1 MRAKEFISEDKQKL
15 DEIAPLAVGLYL
27 ATAGLTAVEMKNIYD
42 DYKSGKIT
50 GPEALKRAGIQAGA
64 AAMGGL
70 AGKVISK
77 APAVVGAVA
86 KPVKD
91 IAKKV
96 VDKVKSK
103 PDAKTTKPKPDLK
116 STKQKG
122 ASIKQDPKVKPGGK
136 AGAAG
141 AAVGAGLKKGKD
153 FVKKQS
159 KGSLTPAGALA
170 GAAGG
175 KAAIDAFDKLSK
187 GFDDWD
193 KNRSAA
199 NTAGDNSYVYT
210 GDKKDPP
217 KSDFVAKNLDLE
229 RLKAKK

>member
-15 DEIAPLAVGLYL
+15 DEIGPLAVGLYL
-27 ATAGLTAVEMKNIYD
+27 ATAGLTAVEMKSIYD

-50 GPEALKRAGIQAGA
+50 GPEALKKAGIQVGA
-64 AAMGGL
+64 AALGGL
-70 AGKVISK
+70 VGKAASK
-77 APAVVGAVA
+77 VPAVVGAVA

-91 IAKKV
+91 VAKKV

-103 PDAKTTKPKPDLK
+103 PNAKTTKPKPDLK

-122 ASIKQDPKVKPGGK
+122 ASIKQDPKTPKGK

-193 KNRSAA
+193 KNRSAG
-199 NTAGDNSYVYT
+199 NTAGANSYVYT

>member
-27 ATAGLTAVEMKNIYD
+27 ATAGLTAYEMKSIYD

-50 GPEALKRAGIQAGA
+50 GKEALTRAGIQGA
-64 AAMGGL
+64 ATVAGGL
-70 AGKVISK
+70 AGKVVSK
-77 APAVVGAVA
+77 VPAVVGAVA

-91 IAKKV
+91 VSKKV
-96 VDKVKSK
+96 LDKIKSK

-122 ASIKQDPKVKPGGK
+122 ASIKQDPKTPKGK
-136 AGAAG
+136 ASAAG

-175 KAAIDAFDKLSK
+175 SAAIDAFDKLNK
-187 GFDDWD
+187 GFDDWE

-199 NTAGDNSYVYT
+199 NTAGANSYVYT

-229 RLKAKK
+229 RLKVKK